1 MGHHHTP
8 VSVDPQQLDHAQRL
22 WNNFIAISKW
32 SIVGIVI
39 VLALMT
45 LAFIG

>member
-8 VSVDPQQLDHAQRL
+8 VSVDPQQEKHARHL
-22 WNNFIAISKW
+22 WENFLNISKW

-39 VLALMT
+39 VLIGLT
-45 LAFIG
+45 LAFVG